1 MSSTPGLGISPKKE
15 METHSSILAWEI
27 TWTGEPV
34 GLQSSGL
41 KRVGHDS
48 PHVALEETS
57 YEMGSPSCVYLR
69 SPVLG
74 EILVSQW

>member
-1 MSSTPGLGISPKKE
+1 MSSTPGLGISPEKE

-41 KRVGHDS
+41 KESDTTE
-48 PHVALEETS
+48 HVALEETS